1 MIVEEKTSED
11 NSSRCQLRISNTGHA
26 YSRPDI
32 TSLGF
37 TNDECRTLASRQR
50 ATNYLLYMYT
60 DRGQP
65 LLRENRN
72 KSSRSVKS
80 NHEDSWRAKSAPERK
95 EVKLATLLRKNEDSS
110 RLLNKRICFSAPVP
124 RRNDKRERLTSP
136 RRTSFTALQTEA
148 SIDSSIGAIIVR
160 SLNQDLS
167 PAARLERYLIN
178 LQREG
183 YLTSASKE
191 RKKNCQVELDSE
203 ITPKGVVSLQSK
215 FLPHPPVYL
224 FERAVKD
231 SPFNKRI

>member
-1 MIVEEKTSED
+1 MIIEEKTSED

-26 YSRPDI
+26 NIRPDI

-65 LLRENRN
+65 LLRENRY

-80 NHEDSWRAKSAPERK
+80 NPESSWRAKSAPERK
-95 EVKLATLLRKNEDSS
+95 EVKLATLLRKNEYSS

-148 SIDSSIGAIIVR
+148 SIDDNR
-160 SLNQDLS
+160 SKLKSRPVASCKIRTLLNKFTAGRVS
-167 PAARLERYLIN
+167 NERE
-178 LQREG
+178 Q
-183 YLTSASKE
+183 
-191 RKKNCQVELDSE
+191 RKKEELSGG
-203 ITPKGVVSLQSK
+203 IRQRN
-215 FLPHPPVYL
+215 H
-224 FERAVKD
+224 A
-231 SPFNKRI
+231 